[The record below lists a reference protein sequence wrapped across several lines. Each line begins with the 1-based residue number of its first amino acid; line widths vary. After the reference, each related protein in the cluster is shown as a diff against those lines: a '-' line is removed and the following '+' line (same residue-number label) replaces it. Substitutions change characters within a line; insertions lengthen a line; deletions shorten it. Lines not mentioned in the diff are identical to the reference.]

1 MTKLELFMEGVN
13 LMFSGM
19 GFVLGFL
26 ILLIFLISLMS
37 KIINRFVTLPPL
49 TAATSTT
56 NKSVSIQPTD
66 DLERLRPVI
75 IAAIAHHRRQ
85 QGIK

>member
-1 MTKLELFMEGVN
+1 MTKLELLMEGVN

-37 KIINRFVTLPPL
+37 KIINRFVTPPPL

>member
-1 MTKLELFMEGVN
+1 MTKLELLMEGVN

-19 GFVLGFL
+19 GFVIGFL

-37 KIINRFVTLPPL
+37 NMINRFSPPPL
-49 TAATSTT
+49 ATTSTE
-56 NKSVSIQPTD
+56 NSQISVPKTTD
-66 DLERLRPVI
+66 DIERLRPVI

>member
-37 KIINRFVTLPPL
+37 KIINRFVTPPPP

>member
-37 KIINRFVTLPPL
+37 KIINRFVTPPPL

>member
-37 KIINRFVTLPPL
+37 KIINRFVTPLPL

>member
-37 KIINRFVTLPPL
+37 KIINRFVTPP
-49 TAATSTT
+49 
-56 NKSVSIQPTD
+56 
-66 DLERLRPVI
+66 
-75 IAAIAHHRRQ
+75 
-85 QGIK
+85 

>member
-19 GFVLGFL
+19 GFVIGFL

-37 KIINRFVTLPPL
+37 NMINRFSPPPL
-49 TAATSTT
+49 ATTSTENSQISAPKT
-56 NKSVSIQPTD
+56 TD
-66 DLERLRPVI
+66 DIERLRPVI